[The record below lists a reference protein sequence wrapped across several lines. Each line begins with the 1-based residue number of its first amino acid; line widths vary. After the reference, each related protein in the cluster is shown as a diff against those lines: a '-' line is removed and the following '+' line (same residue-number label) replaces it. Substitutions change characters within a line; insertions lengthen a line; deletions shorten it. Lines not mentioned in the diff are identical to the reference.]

1 MIVDKTKL
9 GLTFFDESFGGVY
22 RGRQVLCW
30 GCRGSGKSIL
40 ACHFLNQALLEGD
53 KALLLSKYRPQDTVI
68 IAESIGMPFADA
80 VTRGQLTILEYNTFI
95 PESNAS
101 SNVMLPP
108 QSFMELQET
117 VESQSIRRV
126 AFDTVLPWVA
136 IQPTTRIAEHV
147 YSFIHALERLGV
159 TSLLTLPKPVSNAA
173 YTLKNRLE
181 DLCPVAVQL
190 SHADGESRVLR
201 VTKYLGESRRLST
214 PFPFVI
220 VPQIGITVENAP
232 SPVMPPSQPPLPNQG
247 GFPPPILPNQG
258 GMTTPSAAAPA
269 SAPTTRKPISFSSV
283 IRFPE

>member
-1 MIVDKTKL
+1 
-9 GLTFFDESFGGVY
+9 
-22 RGRQVLCW
+22 
-30 GCRGSGKSIL
+30 
-40 ACHFLNQALLEGD
+40 
-53 KALLLSKYRPQDTVI
+53 
-68 IAESIGMPFADA
+68 MPFADA
-80 VTRGQLTILEYNTFI
+80 VTSGQLTILEYNTFI

-126 AFDTVLPWVA
+126 AFDSVLPWVA

-190 SHADGESRVLR
+190 EAHRRGVTRPARHQIPRREPQALHAFTVRHRAANRDR
-201 VTKYLGESRRLST
+201 
-214 PFPFVI
+214 
-220 VPQIGITVENAP
+220 PQ
-232 SPVMPPSQPPLPNQG
+232 
-247 GFPPPILPNQG
+247 
-258 GMTTPSAAAPA
+258 
-269 SAPTTRKPISFSSV
+269 
-283 IRFPE
+283 

>member
-9 GLTFFDESFGGVY
+9 GLAFFDERFGGVCS
-22 RGRQVLCW
+22 GRQVLCW
-30 GCRGSGKSIL
+30 GRRGSGKSIL

-53 KALLLSKYRPQDTVI
+53 KTLLLSKYQPQDTVI
-68 IAESIGMPFADA
+68 IAESLGMRFADA
-80 VTRGQLTILEYNTFI
+80 VANGRLTIWEYNTFI

-126 AFDTVLPWVA
+126 VFDSVLPWVA

-159 TSLLTLPKPVSNAA
+159 TSLLTLSKPVSNAA

-181 DLCPVAVQL
+181 DLCPVAIQL
-190 SHADGESRVLR
+190 EHSDGEARLLR
-201 VTKYLGESRRLST
+201 VTKYFGENPRLLS

-220 VPQIGITVENAP
+220 VPAIGIALDVPILPLDTGTV
-232 SPVMPPSQPPLPNQG
+232 PSQPDPGDLLT
-247 GFPPPILPNQG
+247 PPTVAASP
-258 GMTTPSAAAPA
+258 PSAAVKKTVR
-269 SAPTTRKPISFSSV
+269 SSSV